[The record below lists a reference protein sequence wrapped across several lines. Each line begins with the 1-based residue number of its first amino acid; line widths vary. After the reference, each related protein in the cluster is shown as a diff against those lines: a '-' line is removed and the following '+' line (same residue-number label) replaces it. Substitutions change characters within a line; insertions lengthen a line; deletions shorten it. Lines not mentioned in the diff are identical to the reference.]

1 MSGISLRDL
10 DQQLAELDTLLKN
23 LANDMSDMKKIAGP
37 PALLTQAQQL
47 AERCRATYQQ
57 LKDSLPEAQMQAR
70 AELRA
75 RDELLRMA
83 VSGAPILLFLIDR
96 QGFLRISI
104 GRHMPRETSQEPLIG
119 RSIYELYGDTPRVTA
134 NFERALTGVSFQDL
148 VEIDQHYYLIY
159 YEPVRNSSGEI
170 TGVIGTSL
178 DITDNKRL
186 QQELYERVQE
196 LGSLEKDLQQRLEE
210 RKRALELLNDS
221 EEALQLSEQ
230 RFRTIFQSADIGIEL
245 VDLDGRLMACNPSVA
260 RIFGY
265 DEQELL
271 ETAIEKIDHPVN
283 VTFLDEKFK
292 RLQAGNLDHYTTE
305 RAYRHKSGQ
314 VIWCVA
320 TVTLV
325 RGINGAPQYTIC
337 MITDETEM
345 REMHRRLAAGREE
358 ERHFLAREL
367 HDGPIQD
374 LYGLSYSLKAFAD
387 RLPDEID
394 TGVVEDILSDVQKVV
409 HTLRNIS
416 SELRPP
422 ALAPFGLEKA
432 IRSHAQQ
439 FRDAHPA
446 LKVRLDL
453 LPDGQRLPSNIRLAL
468 FRIYQASLANV
479 LRHAEANQ
487 VDILLEV
494 DDEQV
499 RLEVRDDGK
508 GFVTPARWI
517 HLARN
522 GHLGIV
528 GAIER
533 AESIGGVLE
542 IESAPGKGT
551 RVCVVV
557 PLNDVIKP
565 KSEIAE

>member
-1 MSGISLRDL
+1 V
-10 DQQLAELDTLLKN
+10 
-23 LANDMSDMKKIAGP
+23 
-37 PALLTQAQQL
+37 QA
-47 AERCRATYQQ
+47 
-57 LKDSLPEAQMQAR
+57 K

-96 QGFLRISI
+96 QGFLRVSM
-104 GRHMPRETSQEPLIG
+104 GRHMARETSQEPIIG
-119 RSIYELYGDTPRVTA
+119 RSIYDLYGDNPKVTA

-148 VEIDQHYYLIY
+148 VEIDRHFYLIY
-159 YEPVRNSSGEI
+159 YEPVRNTSGVI

-178 DITDNKRL
+178 DISDNKRL
-186 QQELYERVQE
+186 QKELYERIQE
-196 LGSLEKDLQQRLEE
+196 LRLLEVDLQQRVEE
-210 RKRALELLNDS
+210 RKRVLELLNDS
-221 EEALQLSEQ
+221 EEALRLSEQ

-245 VDLDGRLMACNPSVA
+245 VDMDGRLMACNPSIA

-271 ETAIEKIDHPVN
+271 ETAIGKTDHPIN
-283 VTFLDEKFK
+283 ITFQDHKFK
-292 RLQAGNLDHYTTE
+292 RLQAGQLDHYTLE
-305 RAYRHKSGQ
+305 RAYQHHSGQ
-314 VIWCVA
+314 VIWCVS
-320 TVTLV
+320 TVSLV
-325 RGINGAPQYTIC
+325 RDMNNTPQYAIC

-345 REMHRRLAAGREE
+345 REVQRRLAVGREE
-358 ERHFLAREL
+358 ERNFLAREL

-374 LYGLSYSLKAFAD
+374 LYGLSYTLRAFVD
-387 RLPDEID
+387 RLPSEIEKRPVD
-394 TGVVEDILSDVQKVV
+394 DILADVQKVV
-409 HTLRNIS
+409 HTLRTIS

-422 ALAPFGLEKA
+422 SLAPFGLEKA

-439 FRDAHPA
+439 FRDAHPE
-446 LKVRLDL
+446 LRVSLDL

-479 LRHAEANQ
+479 LRHAQATR

-499 RLEVRDDGK
+499 RLEIRDDGK
-508 GFVTPARWI
+508 GFVMPARWI
-517 HLARN
+517 QLARN

-533 AESIGGVLE
+533 AESIGGTLE
-542 IESAPGKGT
+542 IISAPEQGT
-551 RVCVVV
+551 RVYVRV
-557 PLNDVIKP
+557 PLSNLNGQ
-565 KSEIAE
+565 KSHSTGESYG